1 MAGSKKVQPQK
12 HLCRYVGQV
21 MKAKGLSARDV
32 AERSG
37 DEITS
42 GYVTGIRKGI
52 AENPSVDKVMALSK
66 GLGVDPFELFAIGCG
81 LSERQAELP
90 IAKERLQALEL
101 LDLMK
106 KVAVSPPLMKI
117 LENASRLSSKE
128 VQAVLGSVNRLVE
141 AKKKTRGKGKHR

>member
-1 MAGSKKVQPQK
+1 MSSPVKKQPQK

-21 MKAKGLSARDV
+21 MKAKSLSAREV

-37 DEITS
+37 DAITS

-52 AENPSVDKVMALSK
+52 AENPSVDKIMALAK

-81 LSERQAELP
+81 LQERQAERLP
-90 IAKERLQALEL
+90 AKERLQALEL

-106 KVAVSPPLMKI
+106 KVAVSPSLMKI
-117 LENASRLSSKE
+117 LENAVRLSPKE
-128 VQAVLGSVNRLVE
+128 VEAVLGSINRLID
-141 AKKKTRGKGKHR
+141 AKRQPRAKVKDR